1 MKRITLLLVVLAL
14 LLAACQPTPAPT
26 QVPPATQV
34 PQATERPTQTP
45 KPVTGEIVAARP
57 YTFGVVYN
65 NLVYPWYQA
74 EKAGIERQAG
84 LMGVELISLESRD
97 DPAKEL
103 ANIEDLITKKVDL
116 ILLLGTD
123 ETTGGKSAELA
134 NEAGIPL
141 IALSRATRGGG
152 EVLCTIDTDTVAQA
166 ETIAEYM
173 AQQLGGKGKVAQIE
187 GVPGVSNVRMR
198 NEGLANVLAGY
209 PNIEMV
215 ADVPGNFDP
224 AKAEAAMNDI
234 LVAHPDVA
242 AVYTHNDGMM
252 VGVRKALEAVGLL
265 GKIVT
270 VAFDGEP
277 VAIDAIREGTQTA
290 TMGVVPAQEGGMG
303 VIIGVMHL
311 NGMEVPEHIYTP
323 SIIVTKDNADVFPGW
338 SGEGIGP
345 FVTTEGETWDP
356 LNRWVDWEPMPEKP
370 VVTEIVPARPYTFGV
385 V

>member
-1 MKRITLLLVVLAL
+1 MKRALLILTAMVLLVS
-14 LLAACQPTPAPT
+14 LAAQCGPAATPAPT
-26 QVPPATQV
+26 VVPP
-34 PQATERPTQTP
+34 EEPTQAP
-45 KPVTGEIVAARP
+45 EPAAQPTEEPAEEAAEAETTELVPAQP

-74 EKAGIERQAG
+74 EKAGIERQASE
-84 LMGVELISLESRD
+84 MGVELISLESRD

-103 ANIEDLITKKVDL
+103 ANIEDLITKEVDL

-152 EVLCTIDTDTVAQA
+152 DVISTIDTNTVVQA
-166 ETIAEYM
+166 ETISKYM
-173 AQQLGGKGKVAQIE
+173 AELLGGQGKVAQIE

-198 NEGLANVLAGY
+198 QEGLANVLADY

-215 ADVPGNFDP
+215 ADVPGYFDP
-224 AKAEAAMNDI
+224 ARAEAAMNDI
-234 LVAHPDVA
+234 LVAHPDIT

-252 VGVRKALEAVGLL
+252 VGVRKALEAAGLL
-265 GKIVT
+265 GEVVT

-277 VAIDAIREGTQTA
+277 VAIDAINEGTQTA
-290 TMGVVPAQEGGMG
+290 TMGVVPAQEGAMG

-311 NGMEVPEHIYTP
+311 NGMQVPEHIYTP
-323 SIIVTKDNADVFPGW
+323 SIIVTQDNLDLFPGW
-338 SGEGIGP
+338 DGEGIGP
-345 FVTTEGETWDP
+345 FTIADTGEAWDP
-356 LNRWVDWEPMPEKP
+356 LNQWTGWEG
-370 VVTEIVPARPYTFGV
+370 TQ
-385 V
+385 